1 MNELKA
7 DVVFVGAGPASL
19 AGAIKLKQLLNAR
32 GSQESVVVVEK
43 ADKLGQHNLS
53 GAVFEADVLGELL
66 PDWRDRKEAFVT
78 KTLANGVKTDET
90 VFLFGQDSS
99 VKLPEWLVPKYMSH
113 QGNYV
118 VSVSEMVNWLAGI
131 ARGLGVELYTGFAVK
146 EVIVENNQVKGVKLG
161 DKGLDKDG
169 HKESNY
175 LPGET
180 IEAKVSVFGEGS
192 LGQLSEG
199 LVKRGIL
206 GKGKNPPVHAVGVK
220 ELIRLPEKNNF
231 GANRVLHTFGFP
243 NSKWPADIYGGGA
256 LYSLTENTVA
266 VSLMLG
272 LDWRYADLN
281 PQRELQ
287 IFKSHRFIKGLLE
300 GGEVISYGART
311 LPEGGY
317 YAKPE
322 LAASGALVIGDA
334 AGLTSVRKLKGL
346 HYAIKSGMVAAEAIV
361 KAIEK
366 QDFSKASLK
375 AYEDGLAD
383 SFVMKDLYAAR
394 NYRQVFAKGGLYL
407 GSPLSLIQQWLPGRL
422 SSKPDYEGMRRAK
435 LNRPSGDG
443 LDRLT
448 AVSFSGTTHRE
459 NEPSHIT
466 FSDPGKCSAC
476 HKEFGVHPCEYFC
489 PGEVYRFEEDTL
501 MLSPS
506 NCLHCQTCRVKCPH
520 QIIQWQVPEGGDG
533 PKYKGM

>member
-1 MNELKA
+1 M
-7 DVVFVGAGPASL
+7 
-19 AGAIKLKQLLNAR
+19 
-32 GSQESVVVVEK
+32 
-43 ADKLGQHNLS
+43 
-53 GAVFEADVLGELL
+53 
-66 PDWRDRKEAFVT
+66 
-78 KTLANGVKTDET
+78 
-90 VFLFGQDSS
+90 
-99 VKLPEWLVPKYMSH
+99 
-113 QGNYV
+113 
-118 VSVSEMVNWLAGI
+118 
-131 ARGLGVELYTGFAVK
+131 
-146 EVIVENNQVKGVKLG
+146 
-161 DKGLDKDG
+161 
-169 HKESNY
+169 
-175 LPGET
+175 
-180 IEAKVSVFGEGS
+180 
-192 LGQLSEG
+192 GQLSEG
-199 LVKRGIL
+199 LVKKGVL
-206 GKGKNPPVHAVGVK
+206 GKGKNPPVHALGVK
-220 ELIRLPEKNNF
+220 EVIRLPEKNNF

-243 NSKWPADIYGGGA
+243 NSKWSPDIYGGGA

-287 IFKSHRFIKGLLE
+287 LFKSHSFIKGLLE

-322 LAASGALVIGDA
+322 LAAGGALVIGDA

-346 HYAIKSGMVAAEAIV
+346 HYAIKSGMVAAEAIA

-366 QDFSKASLK
+366 QDYSKAGLK

-383 SFVMKDLYAAR
+383 SFVMKDLKQAR
-394 NYRQVFAKGGLYL
+394 NYRQVFAKAGRAGLYL
-407 GSPLSLIQQWLPGRL
+407 GAPASLKQQWFPFRL
-422 SSKPDYEGMRRAK
+422 SSKPDYEGMRRSR
-435 LNRPSGDG
+435 LNRTYSGG

-466 FSDPGKCSAC
+466 FSKPDKCTEC
-476 HKEFGVHPCEYFC
+476 KKEFGVHPCEHFC
-489 PGEVYRFEEDTL
+489 PGEVYKFEEDTL

-506 NCLHCQTCRVKCPH
+506 NCLHCQTCRVKCPN

-533 PKYKGM
+533 PKYKMM